1 MQLHS
6 RQINKNMQT
15 PGGFKGSKAR
25 GQKDSRGKLRPRKK
39 AEGLRVYTLDRRKRR
54 VACHSSREWWVY
66 TLDRIEDNFIRSQE
80 TMQESKRLAN
90 LIRIELGENLALQY
104 KKMKRTSVPEPAEP
118 KQLKQVRFGSWW
130 KSGKRWNKA
139 TGAATQ
145 SPLAS
150 PWQAYRSSKGTHPA
164 PQRDEARPSHK
175 NE

>member
-1 MQLHS
+1 MPEICTADATGKVFFFWMLLGNIPAERPLVSLKKVKIKAIEAITSQPMQLHS

-118 KQLKQVRFGSWW
+118 KQLKQVRFGSW
-130 KSGKRWNKA
+130 
-139 TGAATQ
+139 
-145 SPLAS
+145 
-150 PWQAYRSSKGTHPA
+150 
-164 PQRDEARPSHK
+164 
-175 NE
+175 